1 VLASAVLATAE
12 VVQPQPALA
21 VASLVAAAVGAAVV
35 VALAAR
41 NAPRRVQA
49 GPLTQELRPEPPA
62 VVDLLVGG
70 FEPGT
75 DAVAATLVDLAARRH
90 LDIEEVAGGNVVIRR
105 RARPRSDDALT
116 DYEQRVLRHVET
128 VARGRDVVPAE
139 MLTTGP
145 RAVSARWRSAFS
157 REVIDDAR
165 ARGLS
170 VRRWGALDL
179 AAAWGVAGIAVAL
192 LVASQELGTTSADPA
207 AWGSSGTLLWAL
219 ALGAVLVLGTVVG
232 RVTLGHSQRDT
243 DEGLA
248 AARHWAGVR
257 SWYRQGGFAS
267 MPASHVRL
275 WDRHLAYATAMDAA
289 PTVERQLCFDAEHDR
304 RAWSHHG
311 DALRRVRVRYWSPR
325 PGWGK
330 APWVAL
336 IGGAAQA
343 SLVGAVLYWAMLVA
357 RDDLEV
363 LADLDPVVR
372 QRVGLGA
379 LVLAAVLVPVG
390 AWCAV
395 KAVLGLLDLF
405 PRRTAEGLVV
415 RARVRRRGVRR
426 RQVERLLSGSRARH
440 GTSTQQPRPTYHL
453 AVDDGTSDRLVTLR
467 TTAAQHRSAP
477 QGSRVRLRIT
487 PLLGHVRSV
496 ELLEQPPAGDA
507 EAALGGGA
515 SIERPAEA
523 AGVVLGLIGEGLE
536 RARRG
541 GRRR

>member
-1 VLASAVLATAE
+1 VGVLATAE
-12 VVQPQPALA
+12 VVQPQSALA
-21 VASLVAAAVGAAVV
+21 AAALIAAAVGAAVV
-35 VALAAR
+35 MALAAR

-49 GPLTQELRPEPPA
+49 GPPTQELRPEPPA

-105 RARPRSDDALT
+105 RAQPRPDDALT
-116 DYEQRVLRHVET
+116 AYEARVLRHVET

-145 RAVSARWRSAFS
+145 QAASARWRSAFS

-165 ARGLS
+165 ERGLC

-179 AAAWGVAGIAVAL
+179 LVAWGVAGVAGAL
-192 LVASQELGTTSADPA
+192 LVASQELGTTSAEPA
-207 AWGSSGTLLWAL
+207 AWGSSGMLLWAL
-219 ALGAVLVLGTVVG
+219 ALGGALILGTVVG
-232 RVTLGHSQRDT
+232 RVTLGHAQRDT
-243 DEGLA
+243 DDGLA

-267 MPASHVRL
+267 MPASHVTL

-336 IGGAAQA
+336 VGGAAQA
-343 SLVGAVLYWAMLVA
+343 ALAAAVLYWLMVVA
-357 RDDLEV
+357 RDDLEA
-363 LADLDPVVR
+363 LAEVDPFIR

-405 PRRTAEGLVV
+405 PRRTVEGLVV
-415 RARVRRRGVRR
+415 RARARRRGMRR
-426 RQVERLLSGSRARH
+426 WQAERLLSGGRSHRR
-440 GTSTQQPRPTYHL
+440 GSSGQQPRPTYHL

-477 QGSRVRLRIT
+477 QGSRVRLRVT

-496 ELLEQPPAGDA
+496 ELLEPPPAGEGEPA
-507 EAALGGGA
+507 TGAAA
-515 SIERPAEA
+515 IERPVEA
-523 AGVVLGLIGEGLE
+523 AGVVLDLIGERLE
-536 RARRG
+536 RARRR
-541 GRRR
+541 GRRA